1 MLDNRMVE
9 GGAILVES
17 HPRSMRVKLFQNPL
31 IHLGEVNQSF
41 FFYLVLALASSCSA
55 EQFWERVNQE
65 TLL

>member
-9 GGAILVES
+9 RGAILVES
-17 HPRSMRVKLFQNPL
+17 HPRSMRVKLFQNPS
-31 IHLGEVNQSF
+31 IHLGEVNQS

-55 EQFWERVNQE
+55 EQFLERVSQE